1 MDPNNR
7 QGDDHQE
14 EGNDPASSSETQ
26 EQGTGLFQQTPQ
38 QPQTEQQDQF
48 DQFRHSIQSTDPS
61 TLMQAHTTITGQQLV
76 PGMLPM
82 NPVASTTTAPLSA
95 AAAPP
100 MPANML
106 MPQDMMALMGAQENI
121 ARQQAA
127 NLNTLN
133 PIYLQQIHA
142 QQQQQQQMQS
152 VEQQQQQQQQIMQ
165 AQHSL
170 FNQQLLGL
178 GMQPHQH
185 STGLQQD
192 PLLLGNML
200 HQTRG
205 PQAAGAQQIP
215 PEAQSLFTSHQFFT
229 RMAQMNNPL
238 GGMGMGP
245 RPPKKII
252 DPEEELK
259 AAASR
264 GIIEPFPE
272 KLHRLLM
279 EAEQNGQQEIISWT
293 GDGKSFEIHK
303 PDRFFK
309 EIVPKYFKQSRLS
322 SFKRQ
327 LNLYGFELI
336 AAGPARGGYS
346 HENFLKD
353 KPDLCRQIRRR
364 DIKFNSRPKSN
375 KWEINAPDFYNMPP
389 ITTSDN
395 AKEPGSAKSDNTP
408 PNEEDTQAATNET
421 SST

>member
-7 QGDDHQE
+7 QGDDHHE
-14 EGNDPASSSETQ
+14 EGNDPASRESQ
-26 EQGTGLFQQTPQ
+26 EEATGLFQQTPQ
-38 QPQTEQQDQF
+38 QPQPEQQDQF

-61 TLMQAHTTITGQQLV
+61 TLMQPHTAIPGQQLV
-76 PGMLPM
+76 PGNILPM
-82 NPVASTTTAPLSA
+82 NPVASATTLPHPG
-95 AAAPP
+95 APP

-133 PIYLQQIHA
+133 PMFLQQIHA
-142 QQQQQQQMQS
+142 QQAQQQQMHQS

-185 STGLQQD
+185 SAGLQQQD

-205 PQAAGAQQIP
+205 PQAAGGAPQIP
-215 PEAQSLFTSHQFFT
+215 PEAQSLFTSHQFFS

-238 GGMGMGP
+238 GGMGP

-389 ITTSDN
+389 ITSSDN
-395 AKEPGSAKSDNTP
+395 AKEPGAAKSDNTP
-408 PNEEDTQAATNET
+408 PNEEDTTQAATNET